1 MARQV
6 DSHRLETGATGS
18 AEAGM
23 ESADC
28 VMDPVRTRIANS
40 PSLTTHRQRPIARH
54 SIIRYTAAMPTES
67 DAVYYAPKDYA
78 SIPRRITSFL
88 LDIFVVVLLIAVASS
103 AVQVSL
109 VPSAV
114 NAMPRSP
121 EKQKLIN
128 KYLKP
133 VKVPMV
139 LGWFVLVVAYH
150 IVLRT
155 TRGGTLGY
163 RLTRIRLVDMAG
175 HVPVLKALLRRFL
188 LAVPGCLMF
197 GATYLNCLRNPAR
210 RAGHD
215 QWSGTWLVRTRA
227 EPAGPARP
235 VYQTRLFGTF
245 LLTFADIEPATDEE
259 DASEPE
265 KDGGIK
271 SNEQDAIL

>member
-1 MARQV
+1 MP
-6 DSHRLETGATGS
+6 
-18 AEAGM
+18 AEA
-23 ESADC
+23 
-28 VMDPVRTRIANS
+28 
-40 PSLTTHRQRPIARH
+40 
-54 SIIRYTAAMPTES
+54 
-67 DAVYYAPKDYA
+67 DAVYFAPKDYA
-78 SIPRRITSFL
+78 SILRRLIAFL
-88 LDIFVVVLLIAVASS
+88 IDLIAVLLIYVVVYMVTA
-103 AVQVSL
+103 L
-109 VPSAV
+109 VILPKDV
-114 NAMPRSP
+114 RDMPKTPENTHVMNAHMKPHARSMGW
-121 EKQKLIN
+121 IW
-128 KYLKP
+128 
-133 VKVPMV
+133 
-139 LGWFVLVVAYH
+139 LGLTVAYH
-150 IVLRT
+150 ILLRT

-163 RLTRIRLVDMAG
+163 RLTRIRLVDMTG
-175 HVPVLKALLRRFL
+175 RVPVLKALLRRFL

-265 KDGGIK
+265 NDGGIK